1 MRLSAEFPAGK
12 IARFGALSAAAFV
25 LIYSVAAVAGLVDFS
40 PGLLRQVAAKWG
52 SDAPERLL
60 GWRAIQLDYSRNR
73 QKLPPSAMVPMDELQ
88 GFNMLWNKVPYYSD
102 LEHWGVEDYW
112 ATPVE
117 TMSSNGGDC
126 EDYSIA
132 KYFSLRELGIPAQN
146 LRITYVRSLKLN
158 TPHMVLAYYPAPDA
172 DPYILDNLTGELT
185 PASARADLVPIYSFN
200 DEDLWGAGASTF
212 KGKSSQIRLWRELL
226 DKMETERRI

>member
-1 MRLSAEFPAGK
+1 MYKFLAGK
-12 IARFGALSAAAFV
+12 IARFGAFSAVAFI
-25 LIYSVAAVAGLVDFS
+25 LIYSMAAAAGLVDFS
-40 PGLLRQVAAKWG
+40 PGLLRHVAAKWG

-60 GWRAIQLDYSRNR
+60 DWRAIQLDYFRNR
-73 QKLPPSAMVPMDELQ
+73 QKLPSSALVTMDELN
-88 GFNMLWNKVPYYSD
+88 GFNVLWNKVTYYSD
-102 LEHWGVEDYW
+102 LEHWGKEDYW
-112 ATPVE
+112 ASPVE

-146 LRITYVRSLKLN
+146 IRITYVRSLKLDM
-158 TPHMVLAYYPAPDA
+158 PHMVLAYYPTPDA
-172 DPYILDNLTGELT
+172 DPYILDNLTGELA
-185 PASARADLVPIYSFN
+185 PASERADLVPIYSFN

>member
-1 MRLSAEFPAGK
+1 MRSSAEFLAGK
-12 IARFGALSAAAFV
+12 LAQFGALSAAAFV
-25 LIYSVAAVAGLVDFS
+25 LIYSIAAVAGLVDFS
-40 PGLLRQVAAKWG
+40 PGLLRQVATKWG
-52 SDAPERLL
+52 NDAPERLL

-73 QKLPPSAMVPMDELQ
+73 RQLPPSASVTLDELQ

-102 LEHWGVEDYW
+102 VEHWGVEDYW

-132 KYFSLRELGIPAQN
+132 KYFSLRELGVPAQN

-158 TPHMVLAYYPAPDA
+158 MPHMVLAYYPAPDA
-172 DPYILDNLTGELT
+172 DPYILDNLTGELI

-226 DKMETERRI
+226 DKIDTERRI